1 MTTVSWVWRQFPA
14 TYMVVRSFKTLLSEE
29 ARSQEMKRKPLASP
43 RTLRQFRA
51 SVTTRRKMA
60 SLRVSSQRRR
70 LRRAQFCTSNS
81 AIFIQLPTELDR
93 AEPGCG

>member
-1 MTTVSWVWRQFPA
+1 
-14 TYMVVRSFKTLLSEE
+14 
-29 ARSQEMKRKPLASP
+29 MKRKPLVSP

-70 LRRAQFCTSNS
+70 LRRAQFRTNNS
-81 AIFIQLPTELDR
+81 ALFIQLPTELNR